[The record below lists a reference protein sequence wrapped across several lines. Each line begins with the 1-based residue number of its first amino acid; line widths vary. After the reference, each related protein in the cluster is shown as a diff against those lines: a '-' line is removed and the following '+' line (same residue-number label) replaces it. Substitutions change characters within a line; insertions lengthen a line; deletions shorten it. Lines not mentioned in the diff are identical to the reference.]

1 MSMRTPVWQRGG
13 ANLRPLTMADI
24 LDGTFK
30 LLKECWKPL
39 GLLTL
44 LMAVP
49 AAVITALMQAA
60 STNFG
65 AQPSLYA
72 ALLGGGDVLAAAE
85 EPLSGAAIVTVLGSY
100 AITLALAVTIQPL
113 LLGAMSKIVAATYMG
128 TTLGPMAALKS
139 TLRQWPTL
147 IAASL
152 LAAVAIGVGLLF
164 CIVGI
169 VVPATLLF
177 LYTPVIAI
185 EEVGP
190 IKALERS
197 FFLTKPRF
205 WWYLLTLALMYFLAF
220 TVSNV
225 LATPF
230 IITFFFGAALGI
242 GVLEWISLALATLVQ
257 TVLVVPMLAI
267 LAVLI
272 YFDARVRVEGLD
284 LQHAA
289 ARSTPTP

>member
-1 MSMRTPVWQRGG
+1 MRTPVWQRGG

-24 LDGTFK
+24 LDGTFR

-44 LMAVP
+44 LLAVP
-49 AAVITALMQAA
+49 AAVISAVMQAA

-65 AQPSLYA
+65 AQPSLYS
-72 ALLGGGDVLAAAE
+72 ALFGGGDVLATAE
-85 EPLSGAAIVTVLGSY
+85 EPLSVAAIVTVFGSY
-100 AITLALAVTIQPL
+100 LITLALAVTVQPL
-113 LLGAMSKIVAATYMG
+113 LLGAMTKIVAATYMG
-128 TTLGPMAALKS
+128 TSLAPMTALKS
-139 TLRQWPTL
+139 TVRQWPTL

-152 LAAVAIGVGLLF
+152 LAGVAIGVGLLF
-164 CIVGI
+164 CIIGM

-185 EEVGP
+185 ENAGP

-205 WWYLLTLALMYFLAF
+205 WWYLLTLALMYFLAY

-230 IITFFFGAALGI
+230 VIAFFGGAALGI
-242 GVLEWISLALATLVQ
+242 GVLEWVSLAIATLVQ
-257 TVLVVPMLAI
+257 TVLVVPILVV
-267 LAVLI
+267 LAVLV

-284 LQHAA
+284 IQLAA
-289 ARSTPTP
+289 SRGTPTA